1 MPSSLSRH
9 QRSKYKRN
17 THNDGTGR
25 SISGDSGV
33 LSREG
38 SCASLA
44 ATNHVADE
52 IARIKLENS
61 PCQHDEQGVQRMND
75 ENMQTIN
82 RYNREAKINPDNSVL
97 VEIKLT
103 GEQFELVKSGKYVV
117 SLCAADS
124 VGNLNG
130 GDPRLE
136 LTNWNA
142 KQAAAPVQ
150 QQQQATNKQQN
161 STQRKQI
168 QSRRAP
174 PTYDSLN
181 PSDYIDDSRIT
192 NPQSIRKRT
201 QYNHP
206 FSPLSSE
213 SSGLGQSYDSPP
225 SEMPVKQTQVM
236 IQSNIQQQQRRQTPM
251 LTNNNDV
258 DYDEQQFKLDSD
270 MASTSR
276 TTSVDNAPTTTTT
289 GMELTIE
296 SNADG
301 ILFDDLYNDL
311 NLYELN
317 DIYDMPLN

>member
-1 MPSSLSRH
+1 
-9 QRSKYKRN
+9 
-17 THNDGTGR
+17 
-25 SISGDSGV
+25 
-33 LSREG
+33 
-38 SCASLA
+38 
-44 ATNHVADE
+44 
-52 IARIKLENS
+52 
-61 PCQHDEQGVQRMND
+61 MND

-150 QQQQATNKQQN
+150 HQQATNKQQT
-161 STQRKQI
+161 TQRKQI

-181 PSDYIDDSRIT
+181 PSDYIDESRIT

-225 SEMPVKQTQVM
+225 SEMSVKQTQVM
-236 IQSNIQQQQRRQTPM
+236 IQSNIQQQRRQTPM

-270 MASTSR
+270 MASTVSSLS
-276 TTSVDNAPTTTTT
+276 TSPKF
-289 GMELTIE
+289 L
-296 SNADG
+296 
-301 ILFDDLYNDL
+301 LFFDL
-311 NLYELN
+311 NEKSLN
-317 DIYDMPLN
+317 

>member
-1 MPSSLSRH
+1 
-9 QRSKYKRN
+9 
-17 THNDGTGR
+17 
-25 SISGDSGV
+25 
-33 LSREG
+33 
-38 SCASLA
+38 
-44 ATNHVADE
+44 
-52 IARIKLENS
+52 
-61 PCQHDEQGVQRMND
+61 MND

-130 GDPRLE
+130 GDPRLQ

-142 KQAAAPVQ
+142 KQATAQ
-150 QQQQATNKQQN
+150 QQQQGTKQQ
-161 STQRKQI
+161 TQRRQI

-181 PSDYIDDSRIT
+181 PSDYIDETRMATT
-192 NPQSIRKRT
+192 NPQSIRKRN

-225 SEMPVKQTQVM
+225 SEMPVKQTVM
-236 IQSNIQQQQRRQTPM
+236 IQQQSNVQQQQQTPM

-258 DYDEQQFKLDSD
+258 DYDEQQFKLDSNI
-270 MASTSR
+270 ASSSTSR
-276 TTSVDNAPTTTTT
+276 TTSVDNAMTGTTTTT
-289 GMELTIE
+289 GMELSIE
-296 SNADG
+296 PNAGDG
-301 ILFDDLYNDL
+301 IFDDLYNDL

>member
-1 MPSSLSRH
+1 
-9 QRSKYKRN
+9 
-17 THNDGTGR
+17 
-25 SISGDSGV
+25 
-33 LSREG
+33 
-38 SCASLA
+38 
-44 ATNHVADE
+44 
-52 IARIKLENS
+52 
-61 PCQHDEQGVQRMND
+61 MND

-124 VGNLNG
+124 VGNLG
-130 GDPRLE
+130 GDPRLQ

-142 KQAAAPVQ
+142 KQAAPPA
-150 QQQQATNKQQN
+150 QQQATKQQ
-161 STQRKQI
+161 TQRRQI

-181 PSDYIDDSRIT
+181 PSDYIDESRT
-192 NPQSIRKRT
+192 NPQSIRKRN

-225 SEMPVKQTQVM
+225 SEMPVKQTVM
-236 IQSNIQQQQRRQTPM
+236 IQSNIQQQQQTPM

-258 DYDEQQFKLDSD
+258 DYDEQQFKMESNI
-270 MASTSR
+270 ASTVSSL
-276 TTSVDNAPTTTTT
+276 SVLIRILSAVIAIR
-289 GMELTIE
+289 LTINLNW
-296 SNADG
+296 SF
-301 ILFDDLYNDL
+301 ILFVSLEND
-311 NLYELN
+311 
-317 DIYDMPLN
+317 